1 MAQEI
6 DINLNVNA
14 QQADKSL
21 GSLKSQLREAQA
33 EVQTLSDK
41 FSATS
46 NQAIEAARAAA
57 VLKDKIG
64 DAKNLTDAFNPDA
77 KFKALSASIGGVA
90 SGFAA
95 YQGALG
101 LAGVESKK
109 LQEQLLQ
116 VQSAMALALGLQGL
130 GEARDS
136 FKQLGAVAKSV
147 FAGIKNA
154 IGATGIG
161 LLVIALGAI
170 YAYWDDIKE
179 AVNGV
184 SSEQKKLNQLAEK
197 NVQIANE
204 NLKSAKSMDNTLKLQ
219 GKSEQQILDIKI
231 KATQEAINANIKRV
245 KGLQLTNK
253 LEEEAAQFN
262 YERLKSFLDFV
273 SIPQRVLFETA
284 AAAINKVI
292 DLANK
297 IPGIEIKGKI
307 DEKFVSKATDYV
319 TKLVFD
325 PEKTKADGAAN
336 LKETQN
342 AIRDLTNE
350 RDGYTNT
357 KNKKGEKDSQKTE
370 DKTKEHLD
378 ALASLEKKY
387 AEDIENLGDKTEED
401 KLETEKQRALKE
413 LDLIKL
419 TDAEKAKVKELLLK
433 DFQIKEQALATSH
446 ADKLLALTNKLE
458 DDKNALI
465 VKSDD
470 EKLKISQEK
479 AMKQLEL
486 DLKNINA
493 TEQEIQNAKIKLRE
507 TFALQDAELENV
519 KIAKEDAQWLKLQ
532 ELTLEKSDYEALVR
546 QQNFEKE
553 YIAAEGNA
561 ELQLA
566 LKNDYLKKEE
576 ESEKANAD
584 AIKKIDEE
592 KAKAREQWL
601 AAGASTLKQA
611 STLLG
616 ESTSAGKAAA
626 VAAAT
631 IETYQAA
638 VSSYNSLSGIPFV
651 GPTLGAVAAGVAVA
665 SGIANVKKILAVK
678 TPNGGGGGG
687 APTAAPAPSFNIVGP
702 SGTNQIAESIG
713 LNKESQPLK
722 AFVVGGD
729 VTSQQSLNRGIVQN
743 ATLG

>member
-41 FSATS
+41 FGATS
-46 NQAIEAARAAA
+46 REAVNAARAAA
-57 VLKDKIG
+57 VLKDRIG
-64 DAKNLTDAFNPDA
+64 DAKSLTDAFNPDA
-77 KFKALSASIGGVA
+77 KFRSLSASLSGVA
-90 SGFAA
+90 GGFVA

-109 LQEQLLQ
+109 LQEQLLK
-116 VQSAMALALGLQGL
+116 VQSAMALAQGLQAL

-136 FKQLGAVAKSV
+136 FQQLGAVAKNV

-161 LLVIALGAI
+161 LLVVAAGAI

-184 SSEQKKLNQLAEK
+184 SSEQKKLNVLAEK

-204 NLKSAKSMDNTLKLQ
+204 NLKSAKSMDDTLKLQ
-219 GKSEQQILDIKI
+219 GKSEKQILDIKI
-231 KATQEAINANIKRV
+231 KATQAAIDSNISRV

-253 LEEEAAQFN
+253 LEEEAAQRN
-262 YERLKSFLDFV
+262 YERLKSFIDFV
-273 SIPQRVLFETA
+273 SIPQRVVFESA
-284 AAAINKVI
+284 AVAINKLI

-307 DEKFVSKATDYV
+307 DEKFASKATDYI
-319 TKLVFD
+319 TKLAFD
-325 PEKTKADGAAN
+325 PAKTKAEGAAN

-342 AIRDLTNE
+342 AIKDLENE
-350 RDGYTNT
+350 RDGYI
-357 KNKKGEKDSQKTE
+357 NKKNEKGDKDSDKTE
-370 DKTKEHLD
+370 DKKKEQLD
-378 ALASLEKKY
+378 ALKDLEKKY
-387 AEDIENLGDKTEED
+387 AEDIENLGDKTEAD
-401 KLETEKQRALKE
+401 KLETEKKRALEE
-413 LDLIKL
+413 LEAIKL
-419 TDAEKAKVKELLLK
+419 SEKEKANAKLLIEQDFQLKEEALKKAHAEK
-433 DFQIKEQALATSH
+433 I
-446 ADKLLALTNKLE
+446 LALTDKLE

-465 VKSDD
+465 VKSD
-470 EKLKISQEK
+470 EQKLLSSQDK

-493 TEQEIQNAKIKLRE
+493 SEQEIQNAKIKLQE
-507 TFALQDAELENV
+507 TFDLQD
-519 KIAKEDAQWLKLQ
+519 IALEDAKWLRLQ
-532 ELTLEKSDYEALVR
+532 EATLEKNEYEALVR
-546 QQNFEKE
+546 QQKFEAE

-566 LKNDYLKKEE
+566 LKNEYLKKEE

-592 KAKAREQWL
+592 KAKAREQWM
-601 AAGASTLKQA
+601 AAGANTLKQA
-611 STLLG
+611 ATLLG
-616 ESTSAGKAAA
+616 ESTDAGKAAA

-638 VSSYNSLSGIPFV
+638 VSSYNSLSGIPYV
-651 GPTLGAVAAGVAVA
+651 GPVLGGIAAGVAVA
-665 SGIANVKKILAVK
+665 SGLANVKKILAVK
-678 TPNGGGGGG
+678 TPKGGGGGG
-687 APTAAPAPSFNIVGP
+687 GPTAAAAPSFNIVGP